1 MACFQCTSHRGRLLS
16 DWTAAHINTFSNV
29 QLLQHLCQ
37 WSFFFFSR
45 VHFNTNPMHLKYY
58 RTFTQLY
65 CIFHIKAFEVI
76 GDGSSSSS
84 SCCCCRSLHC
94 MVHYPVTRRENPGW
108 VQCPQLLR
116 RRALPTE
123 QREAAMLE
131 VVAWCISNWLC
142 TIPPPCNPSPS
153 SPLPTGVLSGC
164 VYLSVCYV
172 PAFKCTVSISTF
184 SQRGLFCFLFFARVM
199 WLAAFLLSFSQ
210 SLLWP
215 WARRGPAQSGPLWLL

>member
-1 MACFQCTSHRGRLLS
+1 
-16 DWTAAHINTFSNV
+16 
-29 QLLQHLCQ
+29 
-37 WSFFFFSR
+37 
-45 VHFNTNPMHLKYY
+45 MHYL
-58 RTFTQLY
+58 
-65 CIFHIKAFEVI
+65 
-76 GDGSSSSS
+76 
-84 SCCCCRSLHC
+84 
-94 MVHYPVTRRENPGW
+94 VTRRENPGW

-142 TIPPPCNPSPS
+142 TIPPPFNPSPS

-184 SQRGLFCFLFFARVM
+184 SQRGLFFFCSCNVIGCLSLVFFTVATVTLSPPWPGAVGSSLTFVASKSALRPIKPTAICHGGIFYLEM
-199 WLAAFLLSFSQ
+199 KKIKNLAPPCLSVGCSADD
-210 SLLWP
+210 L
-215 WARRGPAQSGPLWLL
+215 